1 MFYVFLD
8 TYNCQ
13 MLDLFFS
20 CMAGF
25 SLDALQ
31 GKGKGKGERQGKGK
45 EEGEKGKMCY

>member
-1 MFYVFLD
+1 MCQLIGEGLLFGFASELHFN

-31 GKGKGKGERQGKGK
+31 EMNSNFTQ
-45 EEGEKGKMCY
+45 